1 MSEFDEFAEALMGQ
15 LSVEIDEEKVIVELA
30 KKIKEDR
37 SFTVEF
43 DDIESVS
50 KNLFVDLAQSVNEYM
65 GLEVS
70 KDLSIEYLKLDEFKR
85 LKGKKVFTENGRIYV
100 DKLFDA
106 VAKND
111 LKTIS
116 ELIKEDITK
125 FLVYSTYVKSYIS
138 KISITYGD
146 YLDSKIYLN
155 RFILDNYPRI
165 ILYKLGT
172 PYESNAE
179 SVKSGYFGAM
189 KMTILEEI
197 VHSVQDNLHR
207 LNIQAVMQVNTINE
221 ELAKTILALDDKTV
235 TQLTEYLQLMTVPD
249 EFQVAK
255 KTNLFFMLNPDNF
268 ITNVMGPDVMT
279 YTHVEI
285 DPKISELVP
294 SLEEI
299 YKKWLKVSDNKWE
312 IFTHG
317 GRKPT
322 GIDALKFVEKMEL
335 LGAGEILLT
344 SMDRDGTKKGY
355 DLDLTKKVS
364 NLVNIPVIASG
375 GVGNLEH
382 LHQGIKIGKAS
393 AVLAASIFHF
403 GEHSILEAKQYLDSK
418 GIPVRI

>member
-15 LSVEIDEEKVIVELA
+15 LSVEIDEEKVIAELA

-37 SFTVEF
+37 NFTVKF

-50 KNLFVDLAQSVNEYM
+50 QKFFADLVQRVNEYM

-70 KDLSIEYLKLDEFKR
+70 KQLSVEYLKLEEFKR
-85 LKGKKVFTENGRIYV
+85 LKGRKVFTKNGREYV

-111 LKTIS
+111 LETIS
-116 ELIKEDITK
+116 ELIKEDTTK

-138 KISITYGD
+138 KISTTYGD

-155 RFILDNYPRI
+155 RFILDDYPRI
-165 ILYKLGT
+165 ILYKQGQ
-172 PYESNAE
+172 PYESNAD

-197 VHSVQDNLHR
+197 IHSVQDNLHR
-207 LNIQAVMQVNTINE
+207 LNIDAVMRVNTINE
-221 ELAKTILALDDKTV
+221 ELAKTILELDDKTV
-235 TQLTEYLQLMTVPD
+235 TQLTEYLQLQLVPD

-255 KTNLFFMLNPDNF
+255 KANLFFMLNPDNF

-285 DPKISELVP
+285 DPKISELIP

-299 YKKWLKVSDNKWE
+299 YKRWLKPIQAQHA
-312 IFTHG
+312 IFTTMEG
-317 GRKPT
+317 MAEFVVQQ
-322 GIDALKFVEKMEL
+322 ILKDDDDFQNY
-335 LGAGEILLT
+335 LT
-344 SMDRDGTKKGY
+344 TYVGTNYSDYSVKK
-355 DLDLTKKVS
+355 S
-364 NLVNIPVIASG
+364 
-375 GVGNLEH
+375 
-382 LHQGIKIGKAS
+382 IGKEFTQS
-393 AVLAASIFHF
+393 VFDIYGKDTFLKLIKDPPNTR
-403 GEHSILEAKQYLDSK
+403 ELKDPQLYLN
-418 GIPVRI
+418 RIK

>member
-15 LSVEIDEEKVIVELA
+15 LSVEIDEEKVIAELA

-37 SFTVEF
+37 SFTVKF

-50 KNLFVDLAQSVNEYM
+50 QNLFADLVQRVNEYM

-70 KDLSIEYLKLDEFKR
+70 KELSIEYLKLDEFKR
-85 LKGKKVFTENGRIYV
+85 LKGRKVFTESGREFV

-111 LKTIS
+111 LKKIS
-116 ELIKEDITK
+116 ELIKENTAK

-138 KISITYGD
+138 KISTTYGD

-155 RFILDNYPRI
+155 RFILDDYPRI
-165 ILYKLGT
+165 ILYKQGS

-197 VHSVQDNLHR
+197 IHSVQDNLHR
-207 LNIQAVMQVNTINE
+207 LNTQAVMDVNTINE
-221 ELAKTILALDDKTV
+221 ELAKTILELDDKTV
-235 TQLTEYLQLMTVPD
+235 TQLTEYLQLQLVPD
-249 EFQVAK
+249 EFQIAK
-255 KTNLFFMLNPDNF
+255 KANLFFMLNPDNF

-285 DPKISELVP
+285 DPKISELIP

-299 YKKWLKVSDNKWE
+299 YKRWLKPIQAQHAVFTTMEGMAEFVVQQILKDDADFQNYLTTFVGTNYSDYSVKKSTGKEFTQN
-312 IFTHG
+312 IFNVYGKDTF
-317 GRKPT
+317 
-322 GIDALKFVEKMEL
+322 LKLISDPPNTREL
-335 LGAGEILLT
+335 KDPQLYLN
-344 SMDRDGTKKGY
+344 R
-355 DLDLTKKVS
+355 
-364 NLVNIPVIASG
+364 
-375 GVGNLEH
+375 
-382 LHQGIKIGKAS
+382 IK
-393 AVLAASIFHF
+393 
-403 GEHSILEAKQYLDSK
+403 
-418 GIPVRI
+418 

>member
-15 LSVEIDEEKVIVELA
+15 LSVEIDEEKVIAELA

-37 SFTVEF
+37 NFTVKF
-43 DDIESVS
+43 DGIESVS
-50 KNLFVDLAQSVNEYM
+50 QSLFADLVQRVNEYM

-70 KDLSIEYLKLDEFKR
+70 KELSIEYLKLDEFKR
-85 LKGKKVFTENGRIYV
+85 LKGRKVFTETGREYV

-116 ELIKEDITK
+116 ELIKENTAK

-138 KISITYGD
+138 KISTTSGD

-155 RFILDNYPRI
+155 RFILDDYPRI
-165 ILYKLGT
+165 ILYKQGS

-197 VHSVQDNLHR
+197 IHSVQDNLHR
-207 LNIQAVMQVNTINE
+207 LNTQAVMDVNTINE
-221 ELAKTILALDDKTV
+221 ELAKTILELDDKTV
-235 TQLTEYLQLMTVPD
+235 TQLTEYLQLQLVPD
-249 EFQVAK
+249 EFQIAK
-255 KTNLFFMLNPDNF
+255 KANLFFMLNPDNF

-285 DPKISELVP
+285 DPKISELIP

-299 YKKWLKVSDNKWE
+299 YKRWLKPIQAQHAVFTTMEGMAEFVVQQILKDDVDFQNYLTTFVGTNYSDYSVRKSTGKEFTQN
-312 IFTHG
+312 IFNVYGKDTFL
-317 GRKPT
+317 KLITDPPNT
-322 GIDALKFVEKMEL
+322 KELKDAQLYL
-335 LGAGEILLT
+335 N
-344 SMDRDGTKKGY
+344 R
-355 DLDLTKKVS
+355 
-364 NLVNIPVIASG
+364 
-375 GVGNLEH
+375 
-382 LHQGIKIGKAS
+382 IK
-393 AVLAASIFHF
+393 
-403 GEHSILEAKQYLDSK
+403 
-418 GIPVRI
+418 

>member
-15 LSVEIDEEKVIVELA
+15 LSVEIDEEKVIAELA

-37 SFTVEF
+37 GFTVKF

-50 KNLFVDLAQSVNEYM
+50 QNLFTDLVQRVNEYM

-85 LKGKKVFTENGRIYV
+85 LKGRKVFTENGREYV
-100 DKLFDA
+100 DELFDA
-106 VAKND
+106 VAKSD

-116 ELIKEDITK
+116 KLIKDDTTK

-138 KISITYGD
+138 KISTTYGD

-155 RFILDNYPRI
+155 RFILDDYPRI
-165 ILYKLGT
+165 ILYKQGS
-172 PYESNAE
+172 PYESKAE

-197 VHSVQDNLHR
+197 IHSVQGNLHR
-207 LNIQAVMQVNTINE
+207 LNIDAVMRVNTINE
-221 ELAKTILALDDKTV
+221 ELAKTILELDDKIV
-235 TQLTEYLQLMTVPD
+235 TQLTEYLQLQLVPD

-255 KTNLFFMLNPDNF
+255 KANLFFMLNPDNF

-285 DPKISELVP
+285 DPKISELIP

-299 YKKWLKVSDNKWE
+299 YKKWLNPIQAQHAVFTTMEGMAEFVVQQILKDDADFQNYLTTFVGTNYSDYSVKKSTGKEFTQN
-312 IFTHG
+312 IFGVYDKDTFSKLITNPPNT
-317 GRKPT
+317 RE
-322 GIDALKFVEKMEL
+322 LKDPQL
-335 LGAGEILLT
+335 YLN
-344 SMDRDGTKKGY
+344 R
-355 DLDLTKKVS
+355 
-364 NLVNIPVIASG
+364 
-375 GVGNLEH
+375 
-382 LHQGIKIGKAS
+382 IK
-393 AVLAASIFHF
+393 
-403 GEHSILEAKQYLDSK
+403 
-418 GIPVRI
+418 

>member
-15 LSVEIDEEKVIVELA
+15 LSVEIDEEKVIAELA

-37 SFTVEF
+37 NFTVKF

-50 KNLFVDLAQSVNEYM
+50 QKFFADLVQRVNEYM

-70 KDLSIEYLKLDEFKR
+70 KQLSVEYLKLEEFKR
-85 LKGKKVFTENGRIYV
+85 LKGRKVFTKNGREYV

-111 LKTIS
+111 LETIS
-116 ELIKEDITK
+116 ELIKEDTTK

-138 KISITYGD
+138 KISTTYGD

-155 RFILDNYPRI
+155 RFILDDYPRI
-165 ILYKLGT
+165 ILYKQGQ

-197 VHSVQDNLHR
+197 IHSVQDNLHR
-207 LNIQAVMQVNTINE
+207 LNIDAVMRVNTINE
-221 ELAKTILALDDKTV
+221 ELAKTILELDDKTV
-235 TQLTEYLQLMTVPD
+235 TQLTEYLQLQLVPD

-255 KTNLFFMLNPDNF
+255 KANLFFMLNPDNF

-285 DPKISELVP
+285 DPKISELIP

-299 YKKWLKVSDNKWE
+299 YKRWLKPIQAQHA
-312 IFTHG
+312 IFTTMEG
-317 GRKPT
+317 MAEFVVQQ
-322 GIDALKFVEKMEL
+322 ILKDDDDFQNYLTTFV
-335 LGAGEILLT
+335 
-344 SMDRDGTKKGY
+344 GTNYSDYSVKK
-355 DLDLTKKVS
+355 S
-364 NLVNIPVIASG
+364 
-375 GVGNLEH
+375 
-382 LHQGIKIGKAS
+382 IGKEFTQS
-393 AVLAASIFHF
+393 VFDIYGKDTFLKLIKDPPNTR
-403 GEHSILEAKQYLDSK
+403 ELKDPQLYLN
-418 GIPVRI
+418 RIK

>member
-15 LSVEIDEEKVIVELA
+15 LSVEIDEEKVIAELA

-37 SFTVEF
+37 NFTVKF

-50 KNLFVDLAQSVNEYM
+50 ANLFSNLVPKVNEYT

-70 KDLSIEYLKLDEFKR
+70 KELSIEYLKLDEFKR
-85 LKGKKVFTENGRIYV
+85 LKGRKVFTENGREYV

-116 ELIKEDITK
+116 ELIKEDTVK

-138 KISITYGD
+138 KISTTYGD

-155 RFILDNYPRI
+155 RFILDDYPRI
-165 ILYKLGT
+165 ILYKQGS

-197 VHSVQDNLHR
+197 IHSVQDNLHR
-207 LNIQAVMQVNTINE
+207 LNIQAVMHVNTINE
-221 ELAKTILALDDKTV
+221 ELAKIILALDDETV
-235 TQLTEYLQLMTVPD
+235 NKLTEYLQLQLVPD
-249 EFQVAK
+249 EFQIAK
-255 KTNLFFMLNPDNF
+255 KANLFFMLNPDNF

-285 DPKISELVP
+285 DPKISELIP

-299 YKKWLKVSDNKWE
+299 YKRWLKPIQAQHAVFTTMEGMAEFVVQQILKDDIDFQNYLTTFVGTNYSDYSVKKSTGKE
-312 IFTHG
+312 FTQHIFDVYGKDTF
-317 GRKPT
+317 
-322 GIDALKFVEKMEL
+322 LKLITDPPNTKEL
-335 LGAGEILLT
+335 KDPQVYLN
-344 SMDRDGTKKGY
+344 R
-355 DLDLTKKVS
+355 
-364 NLVNIPVIASG
+364 
-375 GVGNLEH
+375 
-382 LHQGIKIGKAS
+382 IK
-393 AVLAASIFHF
+393 
-403 GEHSILEAKQYLDSK
+403 
-418 GIPVRI
+418 

>member
-15 LSVEIDEEKVIVELA
+15 LSVEIDEEKVIAELA

-37 SFTVEF
+37 NFTVKF

-50 KNLFVDLAQSVNEYM
+50 QKFFADLVQRVNEYM

-70 KDLSIEYLKLDEFKR
+70 KQLSVEYLKLEEFKR
-85 LKGKKVFTENGRIYV
+85 LKGRKVFTKNGREYV

-111 LKTIS
+111 LETIS
-116 ELIKEDITK
+116 ELIKEDTTK

-138 KISITYGD
+138 KISTTYGD

-155 RFILDNYPRI
+155 RFILDDYPRI
-165 ILYKLGT
+165 ILYKQGQ
-172 PYESNAE
+172 PYESNAD

-197 VHSVQDNLHR
+197 IHSVQDNLHR
-207 LNIQAVMQVNTINE
+207 LNIDAVMRVNTINE
-221 ELAKTILALDDKTV
+221 ELAKTILELDDKTV
-235 TQLTEYLQLMTVPD
+235 TQLTEYLQLQLVPD

-255 KTNLFFMLNPDNF
+255 KANLFFMLNPDNF

-285 DPKISELVP
+285 DPKISELIP

-299 YKKWLKVSDNKWE
+299 YKRWLKPIQAQHA
-312 IFTHG
+312 IFTTMEG
-317 GRKPT
+317 MAEFVVQQ
-322 GIDALKFVEKMEL
+322 ILKDDDDFQNYLTTFV
-335 LGAGEILLT
+335 
-344 SMDRDGTKKGY
+344 GTNYSDYSVKK
-355 DLDLTKKVS
+355 S
-364 NLVNIPVIASG
+364 
-375 GVGNLEH
+375 
-382 LHQGIKIGKAS
+382 IGKEFTQS
-393 AVLAASIFHF
+393 LFDIYGKDTFLKLIKDPPNTR
-403 GEHSILEAKQYLDSK
+403 ELKDPQLYLN
-418 GIPVRI
+418 RIK

>member
-15 LSVEIDEEKVIVELA
+15 LSVEIDEEKVIAELA

-37 SFTVEF
+37 SFTVKF

-50 KNLFVDLAQSVNEYM
+50 QNLFADLVQRVNEYM

-70 KDLSIEYLKLDEFKR
+70 KELSIEYLKLDEFKR
-85 LKGKKVFTENGRIYV
+85 LKGRKVFTETGREYV

-116 ELIKEDITK
+116 ELIKENTAK

-138 KISITYGD
+138 KISTTYGD

-155 RFILDNYPRI
+155 RFILDDYPRI
-165 ILYKLGT
+165 ILYKQGS

-197 VHSVQDNLHR
+197 IHSVQDDLHR
-207 LNIQAVMQVNTINE
+207 LNTQAVMDVNTINE
-221 ELAKTILALDDKTV
+221 ELAKTILELDDKTV
-235 TQLTEYLQLMTVPD
+235 TQLTEYLQLQLVPD
-249 EFQVAK
+249 EFQIAK
-255 KTNLFFMLNPDNF
+255 KANLFFMLNPDNF

-285 DPKISELVP
+285 DPKISELIP

-299 YKKWLKVSDNKWE
+299 YKRWLKPIQAQHAVFTTMEGMAEFVVQQILKDDVDFQNYLTTFVGTNYSDYSVKKSTGKEFTQN
-312 IFTHG
+312 IFNVYGKDTFL
-317 GRKPT
+317 KLITDPPNT
-322 GIDALKFVEKMEL
+322 KELKDAQLYL
-335 LGAGEILLT
+335 N
-344 SMDRDGTKKGY
+344 R
-355 DLDLTKKVS
+355 
-364 NLVNIPVIASG
+364 
-375 GVGNLEH
+375 
-382 LHQGIKIGKAS
+382 IK
-393 AVLAASIFHF
+393 
-403 GEHSILEAKQYLDSK
+403 
-418 GIPVRI
+418 

>member
-1 MSEFDEFAEALMGQ
+1 MSEFDEFAEALMGL

-37 SFTVEF
+37 GFTVEF

-125 FLVYSTYVKSYIS
+125 FLVYSTYAKSYIS

-165 ILYKLGT
+165 ILYKQGT

-197 VHSVQDNLHR
+197 VHSVQSNLHR
-207 LNIQAVMQVNTINE
+207 LNVEAVMQVNTINE
-221 ELAKTILALDDKTV
+221 ELAKTILMLDDKIA

-285 DPKISELVP
+285 DPKILELVP

-299 YKKWLKVSDNKWE
+299 YKKWLKPIQAQHA
-312 IFTHG
+312 IFTTMEG
-317 GRKPT
+317 M
-322 GIDALKFVEKMEL
+322 AEFVVQQ
-335 LGAGEILLT
+335 IL
-344 SMDRDGTKKGY
+344 RDDSDFQNYLSTFVGTNYSDYSVKK
-355 DLDLTKKVS
+355 S
-364 NLVNIPVIASG
+364 
-375 GVGNLEH
+375 
-382 LHQGIKIGKAS
+382 IGKEFTQQVFDVHGKDAFVKLI
-393 AVLAASIFHF
+393 ANPPNTKELKDPR
-403 GEHSILEAKQYLDSK
+403 LYLN
-418 GIPVRI
+418 RIK

>member
-15 LSVEIDEEKVIVELA
+15 LSVEIDEEKVIAELA

-37 SFTVEF
+37 NFTVKF

-50 KNLFVDLAQSVNEYM
+50 QKFFADLVQRVNEYM

-70 KDLSIEYLKLDEFKR
+70 KQLSVEYLKLEEFKR
-85 LKGKKVFTENGRIYV
+85 LKGRKVFTKNGREYV

-111 LKTIS
+111 LETIS
-116 ELIKEDITK
+116 ELIKEDTTK

-138 KISITYGD
+138 KISTTYGD

-155 RFILDNYPRI
+155 RFILDDYPRI
-165 ILYKLGT
+165 ILYKQGQ

-197 VHSVQDNLHR
+197 IHSVQDNLHR
-207 LNIQAVMQVNTINE
+207 LNIDAVMRVNTINE
-221 ELAKTILALDDKTV
+221 ELAKTILELDDKTV
-235 TQLTEYLQLMTVPD
+235 TQLTEYLQLQLVPD

-255 KTNLFFMLNPDNF
+255 KANLFFMLNPDNF

-285 DPKISELVP
+285 DPKISELIP

-299 YKKWLKVSDNKWE
+299 YKRWLKPIQAQHA
-312 IFTHG
+312 IFTTMEG
-317 GRKPT
+317 MAEFVVQQ
-322 GIDALKFVEKMEL
+322 ILKDDDDFQNYLTTFV
-335 LGAGEILLT
+335 
-344 SMDRDGTKKGY
+344 GTNYSDYSVKK
-355 DLDLTKKVS
+355 S
-364 NLVNIPVIASG
+364 
-375 GVGNLEH
+375 
-382 LHQGIKIGKAS
+382 IGKEFTQS
-393 AVLAASIFHF
+393 LFDIYGKDTFLKLIKDPPNTR
-403 GEHSILEAKQYLDSK
+403 ELKDPQLYLN
-418 GIPVRI
+418 RIK

>member
-15 LSVEIDEEKVIVELA
+15 LSVEIDEEKVIAELA

-37 SFTVEF
+37 NFTVKF

-50 KNLFVDLAQSVNEYM
+50 QKFFADLVQRVNEYM

-70 KDLSIEYLKLDEFKR
+70 KQLSVEYLKLEEFKQ
-85 LKGKKVFTENGRIYV
+85 LKGRKVFTKNGREYV

-111 LKTIS
+111 LETIS
-116 ELIKEDITK
+116 ELIKEDTTK

-138 KISITYGD
+138 KISTTYGD

-155 RFILDNYPRI
+155 RFILDDYPRI
-165 ILYKLGT
+165 ILYKQGQ

-197 VHSVQDNLHR
+197 IHSVQDNLHR
-207 LNIQAVMQVNTINE
+207 LNIDAVMRVNTINE
-221 ELAKTILALDDKTV
+221 ELAKTILELDDKTV
-235 TQLTEYLQLMTVPD
+235 TQLTEYLQLQLVPD

-255 KTNLFFMLNPDNF
+255 KANLFFMLNPDNF

-285 DPKISELVP
+285 DPKISELLP

-299 YKKWLKVSDNKWE
+299 YKRWLKPIQAQHA
-312 IFTHG
+312 IFTTMEG
-317 GRKPT
+317 MAEFVVQQ
-322 GIDALKFVEKMEL
+322 ILKDDDDFQNYLTTFV
-335 LGAGEILLT
+335 
-344 SMDRDGTKKGY
+344 GTNYSDYSVKK
-355 DLDLTKKVS
+355 S
-364 NLVNIPVIASG
+364 
-375 GVGNLEH
+375 
-382 LHQGIKIGKAS
+382 IGKEFTQS
-393 AVLAASIFHF
+393 VFDIYGKDTFLKLIKDPPNTR
-403 GEHSILEAKQYLDSK
+403 ELKDPQLYLN
-418 GIPVRI
+418 RIK

>member
-15 LSVEIDEEKVIVELA
+15 LSVEIDEEKVIAELA

-37 SFTVEF
+37 NFTVKF

-50 KNLFVDLAQSVNEYM
+50 QKFFADLVQRVNEYM

-70 KDLSIEYLKLDEFKR
+70 KQLSVEYLKLEEFKQ
-85 LKGKKVFTENGRIYV
+85 LKGRKVFTKNGREYV

-111 LKTIS
+111 LETIS
-116 ELIKEDITK
+116 ELIKEDTTK

-138 KISITYGD
+138 KISTTYGD

-155 RFILDNYPRI
+155 RFILDDYPRI
-165 ILYKLGT
+165 ILYKQGQ

-197 VHSVQDNLHR
+197 IHSVQDNLHR
-207 LNIQAVMQVNTINE
+207 LNIDAVMRVNTINE
-221 ELAKTILALDDKTV
+221 ELAKTILELDDKTV
-235 TQLTEYLQLMTVPD
+235 TQLTEYLQLQLVPD

-255 KTNLFFMLNPDNF
+255 KANLFFMLNPDNF

-285 DPKISELVP
+285 DPKISELIP

-299 YKKWLKVSDNKWE
+299 YKRWLKPIQAQHA
-312 IFTHG
+312 IFTTMEG
-317 GRKPT
+317 MAEFVVQQ
-322 GIDALKFVEKMEL
+322 ILKDDDDFQNY
-335 LGAGEILLT
+335 LT
-344 SMDRDGTKKGY
+344 TYVGTNYSDYSVKK
-355 DLDLTKKVS
+355 S
-364 NLVNIPVIASG
+364 
-375 GVGNLEH
+375 
-382 LHQGIKIGKAS
+382 IGKEFTQS
-393 AVLAASIFHF
+393 VFDIYGKDTFLKLIKDPPNTR
-403 GEHSILEAKQYLDSK
+403 ELKDPQLYLN
-418 GIPVRI
+418 RIK

>member
-37 SFTVEF
+37 SFAVEF

-85 LKGKKVFTENGRIYV
+85 LKGKKVFTENGRTYV

-106 VAKND
+106 VAKNN

-116 ELIKEDITK
+116 ELIKEDTTK

-138 KISITYGD
+138 KISTTYGD

-155 RFILDNYPRI
+155 RFILDDYPRI
-165 ILYKLGT
+165 ILYKQGP

-197 VHSVQDNLHR
+197 IHSVQSNLHR
-207 LNIQAVMQVNTINE
+207 LNVEVVMQVNTINE
-221 ELAKTILALDDKTV
+221 ELAKIILELDGKTV
-235 TQLTEYLQLMTVPD
+235 TELTEYLQLQLVPD
-249 EFQVAK
+249 EFQIAK
-255 KTNLFFMLNPDNF
+255 KANLFFMLNPDNF

-299 YKKWLKVSDNKWE
+299 YKKWLKPIQTQHA
-312 IFTHG
+312 IFTTMEG
-317 GRKPT
+317 M
-322 GIDALKFVEKMEL
+322 AEFVVQQ
-335 LGAGEILLT
+335 IL
-344 SMDRDGTKKGY
+344 RDDSDFQNYLSTFVGTNYSDYSVKK
-355 DLDLTKKVS
+355 S
-364 NLVNIPVIASG
+364 
-375 GVGNLEH
+375 
-382 LHQGIKIGKAS
+382 IGKEFTQQVFDMHGKDTFVKLIANPPNTKE
-393 AVLAASIFHF
+393 LKDPR
-403 GEHSILEAKQYLDSK
+403 LYLN
-418 GIPVRI
+418 RIK

>member
-15 LSVEIDEEKVIVELA
+15 LSVEIDEEKVIAELA

-37 SFTVEF
+37 NFTVKF

-50 KNLFVDLAQSVNEYM
+50 QKFFADLVQRVNEYM

-70 KDLSIEYLKLDEFKR
+70 KQLSVEYLKLEEFKQ
-85 LKGKKVFTENGRIYV
+85 LKGRKVFTKNGREYV

-111 LKTIS
+111 LETIS
-116 ELIKEDITK
+116 ELIKEDTTK

-138 KISITYGD
+138 KISTTYGD

-155 RFILDNYPRI
+155 RFILDDYPRI
-165 ILYKLGT
+165 ILYKQGQ
-172 PYESNAE
+172 PYESNAD

-197 VHSVQDNLHR
+197 IHSVQDNLHR
-207 LNIQAVMQVNTINE
+207 LNIDAVMRVNTINE
-221 ELAKTILALDDKTV
+221 ELAKTILELDDKTV
-235 TQLTEYLQLMTVPD
+235 TQLTEYLQLQLVPD

-255 KTNLFFMLNPDNF
+255 KANLFFMLNPDNF

-285 DPKISELVP
+285 DPKISELIP

-299 YKKWLKVSDNKWE
+299 YKRWLKPIQAQHA
-312 IFTHG
+312 IFTTMEG
-317 GRKPT
+317 MAEFVVQQ
-322 GIDALKFVEKMEL
+322 ILKDDDDFQNYLTTFV
-335 LGAGEILLT
+335 
-344 SMDRDGTKKGY
+344 GTNYSDYSVKK
-355 DLDLTKKVS
+355 S
-364 NLVNIPVIASG
+364 
-375 GVGNLEH
+375 
-382 LHQGIKIGKAS
+382 IGKEFTQS
-393 AVLAASIFHF
+393 LFDIYGKDTFLKLIKDPPNTR
-403 GEHSILEAKQYLDSK
+403 ELKDPQLYLN
-418 GIPVRI
+418 RIK

>member
-15 LSVEIDEEKVIVELA
+15 LSVEIDEEKVIAELA

-37 SFTVEF
+37 NFTVKF

-50 KNLFVDLAQSVNEYM
+50 QKFFADLVQRVNEYM

-70 KDLSIEYLKLDEFKR
+70 KQLSVEYLKLEEFKR
-85 LKGKKVFTENGRIYV
+85 LKGRKVFTKNGREYV

-111 LKTIS
+111 LETIS
-116 ELIKEDITK
+116 ELIKEDTTK

-138 KISITYGD
+138 KISTTYGD

-155 RFILDNYPRI
+155 RFILDDYPRI
-165 ILYKLGT
+165 ILYKQGQ
-172 PYESNAE
+172 PYESNAD

-197 VHSVQDNLHR
+197 IHSVQDNLHR
-207 LNIQAVMQVNTINE
+207 LNIDAVMRVNTINE
-221 ELAKTILALDDKTV
+221 ELAKTILELDDKTV
-235 TQLTEYLQLMTVPD
+235 TQLTEYLQLQLVPD

-255 KTNLFFMLNPDNF
+255 KANLFFMLNPDNF

-285 DPKISELVP
+285 DPKISELIP

-299 YKKWLKVSDNKWE
+299 YKRWLKPIQAQHA
-312 IFTHG
+312 IFTTMEG
-317 GRKPT
+317 MAEFVVQQ
-322 GIDALKFVEKMEL
+322 ILKDDDDFQNYLTTFV
-335 LGAGEILLT
+335 
-344 SMDRDGTKKGY
+344 GTNYSDYSVKK
-355 DLDLTKKVS
+355 S
-364 NLVNIPVIASG
+364 
-375 GVGNLEH
+375 
-382 LHQGIKIGKAS
+382 IGKEFTQS
-393 AVLAASIFHF
+393 VFDIYGKDTFLKLIKDPPNTR
-403 GEHSILEAKQYLDSK
+403 ELKDPQLYLN
-418 GIPVRI
+418 RIK